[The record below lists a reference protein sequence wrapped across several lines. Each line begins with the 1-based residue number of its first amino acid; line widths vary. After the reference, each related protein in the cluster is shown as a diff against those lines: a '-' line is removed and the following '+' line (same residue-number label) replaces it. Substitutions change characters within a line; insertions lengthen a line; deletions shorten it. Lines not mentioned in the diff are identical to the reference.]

1 MWEKHGHLI
10 ATGGKREEHLRNEYL
25 SHDPCCLG
33 GRAVGLPG
41 QSGSNNSGEKRNH
54 LIKGYLKHFTNN
66 LMSEEKANII
76 YVVAACA
83 MDLTAQHPI
92 QKFAVQPQVELGDY
106 NILRAM
112 YNEALRNSGKLILD
126 TQYAVATAINDRSS
140 LMNLCE
146 VIGDSDCSF
155 TLHIPT
161 SSTVYTHVLQE
172 EKISNP
178 ISSVA
183 SIYELSDTGCLGDR
197 ATNTPKHA
205 LTLLDSY
212 DDSRKT
218 KLYKRLILDCVAN
231 TPGRKENESFLSYI
245 HRRCQ
250 RNPETIT
257 TNRTKQRLLTLK
269 KKRSLHKK
277 KKPTPIEMER
287 RAQADKQKHCNT
299 VDEETPV
306 VSEYQCPMGAQV
318 ESAGDE
324 EWITWDEEC
333 TFDQI
338 VESLVHAGIDVEN
351 DNMLH
356 SLVGDMDRVS
366 LKRQLGSWI
375 EVDVDGMRGRV
386 TCNCEDYNFHYTCI
400 HQCTLNVLQFGR
412 LPDIGC
418 SKANER
424 WEEIRTV
431 CIKYWKEHAID
442 MSGVDL

>member
-1 MWEKHGHLI
+1 MWEKHGDLI
-10 ATGGKREEHLRNEYL
+10 ATGGKREEHLRKEYL

-54 LIKGYLKHFTNN
+54 LIKGYLKHITNN
-66 LMSEEKANII
+66 LISEEKANII

-83 MDLTAQHPI
+83 MDLMAQHPI
-92 QKFAVQPQVELGDY
+92 KKFAVKPIVELGDY
-106 NILRAM
+106 NMLRAM
-112 YNEALRNSGKLILD
+112 YNEALKNSGKLILD
-126 TQYAVATAINDRSS
+126 TQYAVATAMNDRSY
-140 LMNLCE
+140 LMNLSE
-146 VIGDSDCSF
+146 IIGDSDRSF

-172 EKISNP
+172 EKICNP
-178 ISSVA
+178 TSSVA

-197 ATNTPKHA
+197 STNTPKHA
-205 LTLLDSY
+205 LTLLDGY
-212 DDSRKT
+212 DESRKIN
-218 KLYKRLILDCVAN
+218 LYKRLILDCVAN
-231 TPGRKENESFLSYI
+231 NPGRKENESFLSYI

-277 KKPTPIEMER
+277 KKPTSIEIER
-287 RAQADKQKHCNT
+287 RARADNEKHCIT

-306 VSEYQCPMGAQV
+306 SEKQSPMS
-318 ESAGDE
+318 SAGDE

-338 VESLVHAGIDVEN
+338 VSSLVDAGIDVEH
-351 DNMLH
+351 DTMLH
-356 SLVGDMDRVS
+356 SLVGDTDRVS

-375 EVDVDGMRGRV
+375 EVDVYGMRKRV

-400 HQCTLNVLQFGR
+400 HQCTLDVIQFGR
-412 LPDIGC
+412 LPEIGC
-418 SKANER
+418 SKANEQ

-431 CIKYWKEHAID
+431 CIQYWKENAID
-442 MSGVDL
+442 MSEVDL